1 MGSKVKSA
9 RARVGRIFTLA
20 VLVCLSAPRETIAER
35 VKLAL
40 PSKSLGYLPLYV
52 ALNRGFF
59 KEENIDLEVV
69 LMLPDIAHG
78 ALFQGEIDY
87 HGAADSA
94 LRLAAKGAPI
104 KTIFFGAALP
114 NYFLMAAPPI
124 RSVAE
129 LKGKYVGISRF
140 GGTTDLAARVALSKN
155 GLDPQRDVV
164 LIMIGL
170 PSTRTAALMSGSV
183 AATIAN
189 PPDNV
194 LLKQKGFNELLFLGD
209 AIEFPSNGFATTEK
223 KLTGAR
229 GQVKRFL
236 RALYRGVVFAREKS
250 PETVQ
255 IVEREWKLEPA
266 VAKESYASVLKSIS
280 RDGAASDAGMK
291 VHADIIRRSEK
302 GMGEIPL
309 NKMVDFRIIEEI
321 RREGAR

>member
-1 MGSKVKSA
+1 MFKA
-9 RARVGRIFTLA
+9 TPLRAFLILLLISLPEIAF
-20 VLVCLSAPRETIAER
+20 AER

-59 KEENIDLEVV
+59 KDENIDLEVV
-69 LMLPDIAHG
+69 LMLPDIAHN

-114 NYFLMAAPPI
+114 NYFLMSAQPI

-164 LIMIGL
+164 LIMIGF
-170 PSTRTAALMSGSV
+170 PSTRIAALMSGSV

-209 AIEFPSNGFATTEK
+209 AIEFPSNGFATTER
-223 KLTGAR
+223 KLTAER
-229 GQVKRFL
+229 VQVKRLL
-236 RALYRGVVFAREKS
+236 RALYRGLIFARERAA
-250 PETVQ
+250 ETVA
-255 IVEREWKLEPA
+255 IVEREWKLDPT
-266 VAKESYASVLKSIS
+266 VAKESYASVLRSIS
-280 RDGAASDAGMK
+280 RDGAASEAGMK
-291 VHADIIRRSEK
+291 VHADIIRQTEK
-302 GMGEIPL
+302 GMGEISL
-309 NKMVDFRIIEEI
+309 KKMVDFSVIEDV
-321 RREGAR
+321 RREGAK

>member
-1 MGSKVKSA
+1 MRRSVSGVLLFLF
-9 RARVGRIFTLA
+9 IFLSQLA
-20 VLVCLSAPRETIAER
+20 FAER

-40 PSKSLGYLPLYV
+40 PSKSMGYLPLYV

-59 KEENIDLEVV
+59 KDENIDLEII
-69 LMLPDIAHG
+69 LMLPDIAHS

-94 LRLAAKGAPI
+94 LRLGAKGAPI

-114 NYFLMAAPPI
+114 NYFLMSA
-124 RSVAE
+124 REVHSVAE

-140 GGTTDLAARVALSKN
+140 VGTTDLAARVALSKN

-183 AATIAN
+183 AATIVN

-194 LLKQKGFNELLFLGD
+194 LLRQKGFNELLFLGD

-223 KLTGAR
+223 KLNTER
-229 GQVKRFL
+229 GQVKRLL
-236 RALYRGVVFAREKS
+236 RALYRGLLFAREKPS
-250 PETVQ
+250 ETIA
-255 IVEREWKLEPA
+255 IVEREWKLEPS
-266 VAKESYASVLKSIS
+266 VARESYASVLRSVSK
-280 RDGAASDAGMK
+280 DGTASDAGMK
-291 VHADIIRRSEK
+291 VHADIIRRTEK

-321 RREGAR
+321 RREGPR

>member
-1 MGSKVKSA
+1 ML
-9 RARVGRIFTLA
+9 RATASGIL
-20 VLVCLSAPRETIAER
+20 VLVLFISLSPSASAER

-59 KEENIDLEVV
+59 KDENIDLEVV
-69 LMLPDIAHG
+69 LMLPDIAHS

-114 NYFLMAAPPI
+114 NYFLMSAQAI

-140 GGTTDLAARVALSKN
+140 GGTTDLAARVALAKN

-170 PSTRTAALMSGSV
+170 PSTRTAALISGSV

-194 LLKQKGFNELLFLGD
+194 LLRQKGFNELLFLGD

-223 KLTGAR
+223 KLSGER
-229 GQVKRFL
+229 EQVKRLL
-236 RALYRGVVFAREKS
+236 RALYRGLLFARDKAAD
-250 PETVQ
+250 TIQ
-255 IVEREWKLEPA
+255 IVEREWKLDAA
-266 VAKESYASVLKSIS
+266 VAKESYTSVLRSIS
-280 RDGAASDAGMK
+280 KDGAASDAGMK
-291 VHADIIRRSEK
+291 VHADIIRRTEK
-302 GMGEIPL
+302 GMGEVPL
-309 NKMVDFRIIEEI
+309 GKMVDFRVIEEI
-321 RREGAR
+321 RREAVKP

>member
-1 MGSKVKSA
+1 MFKACLFRSLLVILLIS
-9 RARVGRIFTLA
+9 LA
-20 VLVCLSAPRETIAER
+20 EAASAER

-40 PSKSLGYLPLYV
+40 PSKSLGYLPLFV
-52 ALNRGFF
+52 AMNRGFF
-59 KEENIDLEVV
+59 KDENIDLEVV
-69 LMLPDIAHG
+69 LMLPDIAHN

-114 NYFLMAAPPI
+114 NYFLMSAQSI

-164 LIMIGL
+164 LIMIGF
-170 PSTRTAALMSGSV
+170 PSTRIAALMSGSV

-209 AIEFPSNGFATTEK
+209 AIEFPSNEIG
-223 KLTGAR
+223 
-229 GQVKRFL
+229 
-236 RALYRGVVFAREKS
+236 RASCRER
-250 PETVQ
+250 V
-255 IVEREWKLEPA
+255 
-266 VAKESYASVLKSIS
+266 
-280 RDGAASDAGMK
+280 
-291 VHADIIRRSEK
+291 
-302 GMGEIPL
+302 
-309 NKMVDFRIIEEI
+309 
-321 RREGAR
+321 

>member
-1 MGSKVKSA
+1 MFKATAFGVFLLLLFILLPHFVS
-9 RARVGRIFTLA
+9 
-20 VLVCLSAPRETIAER
+20 AER

-52 ALNRGFF
+52 AMNRGFF
-59 KEENIDLEVV
+59 KDEKVDLEVV
-69 LMLPDIAHG
+69 LMLPDIAHN

-114 NYFLMAAPPI
+114 NYFLMTGPQTKSI
-124 RSVAE
+124 AE
-129 LKGKYVGISRF
+129 LKGKYIGISRF

-155 GLDPQRDVV
+155 SLDPQRDVV

-170 PSTRTAALMSGSV
+170 PSTRIAALMSGSV

-209 AIEFPSNGFATTEK
+209 AIEFPSNGLATTEK
-223 KLTGAR
+223 KLNTER
-229 GQVKRFL
+229 EQVKRLL
-236 RALYRGVVFAREKS
+236 RALYRGLTFAREKAA
-250 PETVQ
+250 ETVA
-255 IVEREWKLEPA
+255 IVEREWKLEPS
-266 VAKESYASVLKSIS
+266 VAKESYASVLRSIS
-280 RDGAASDAGMK
+280 QDGAASEAGMK
-291 VHADIIRRSEK
+291 VHADIIRATEK

-309 NKMVDFRIIEEI
+309 TKIVDFRVIDEI
-321 RREGAR
+321 RREGIR

>member
-1 MGSKVKSA
+1 MFKATSL
-9 RARVGRIFTLA
+9 RAFLILLLISLPEIAF
-20 VLVCLSAPRETIAER
+20 AER
-35 VKLAL
+35 VKVAL
-40 PSKSLGYLPLYV
+40 PSKSLGYLPLFV

-59 KEENIDLEVV
+59 KDENIDLEVI
-69 LMLPDIAHG
+69 LMLPDIAHN

-114 NYFLMAAPPI
+114 NYFLMSAQPI
-124 RSVAE
+124 RSVVE

-170 PSTRTAALMSGSV
+170 PSTRVAALMSGSV

-194 LLKQKGFNELLFLGD
+194 LLRQKGFNELLFLGD

-223 KLTGAR
+223 KLSSERDQA
-229 GQVKRFL
+229 KRLL
-236 RALYRGVVFAREKS
+236 RALYRGLVFAREKS
-250 PETVQ
+250 AETVA
-255 IVEREWKLEPA
+255 IVQREWKLDA
-266 VAKESYASVLKSIS
+266 VVAKESYASVLRSIS
-280 RDGAASDAGMK
+280 RDGAASEAGLK
-291 VHADIIRRSEK
+291 VHADIIRQTEK

-309 NKMVDFRIIEEI
+309 KKMIDFSVIEDV
-321 RREGAR
+321 RREGANR

>member
-1 MGSKVKSA
+1 MFKA
-9 RARVGRIFTLA
+9 TPLRAFLILLLISLPEIAF
-20 VLVCLSAPRETIAER
+20 AER

-59 KEENIDLEVV
+59 KDENIDLEVV
-69 LMLPDIAHG
+69 LMLPDIAHN

-114 NYFLMAAPPI
+114 NYFLMSAQPI

-164 LIMIGL
+164 LIMIGF
-170 PSTRTAALMSGSV
+170 PSTRIAALMSGSV

-209 AIEFPSNGFATTEK
+209 AIEFPSNGFATTER
-223 KLTGAR
+223 KLTAER
-229 GQVKRFL
+229 VQVKRML
-236 RALYRGVVFAREKS
+236 RALYRGLIFARERAA
-250 PETVQ
+250 ETVA
-255 IVEREWKLEPA
+255 IVEREWKLDPT
-266 VAKESYASVLKSIS
+266 VAKESYASVLRSIS
-280 RDGAASDAGMK
+280 RDGAASEAGMK
-291 VHADIIRRSEK
+291 VHADIIRQTEK
-302 GMGEIPL
+302 GMGEISL
-309 NKMVDFRIIEEI
+309 KKMVDFSVIEDV
-321 RREGAR
+321 RREGAK

>member
-1 MGSKVKSA
+1 
-9 RARVGRIFTLA
+9 
-20 VLVCLSAPRETIAER
+20 
-35 VKLAL
+35 
-40 PSKSLGYLPLYV
+40 
-52 ALNRGFF
+52 
-59 KEENIDLEVV
+59 
-69 LMLPDIAHG
+69 MLPDIAHN

-114 NYFLMAAPPI
+114 NYFLMSAQAI

-155 GLDPQRDVV
+155 GLDPQREVV

-170 PSTRTAALMSGSV
+170 PSTRIAALMSGSV

-194 LLKQKGFNELLFLGD
+194 LLRQKGFNELLFLGD

-223 KLTGAR
+223 KLSGER
-229 GQVKRFL
+229 DQVKRLL
-236 RALYRGVVFAREKS
+236 RALYRGLVFARER
-250 PETVQ
+250 PTETIQ
-255 IVEREWKLEPA
+255 IVEREWRLEA
-266 VAKESYASVLKSIS
+266 SVAKESYASVVRSIS
-280 RDGAASDAGMK
+280 KDGAAGEAGMK
-291 VHADIIRRSEK
+291 VHADIIRRTEK
-302 GMGEIPL
+302 GMAEIPV
-309 NKMVDFRIIEEI
+309 NKIVDFSVIEEV
-321 RREGAR
+321 RREGIR

>member
-1 MGSKVKSA
+1 MLKACALG
-9 RARVGRIFTLA
+9 FLLLLLPDLA
-20 VLVCLSAPRETIAER
+20 SAER

-59 KEENIDLEVV
+59 KDENIDLEVV
-69 LMLPDIAHG
+69 LMLPDIVHS

-104 KTIFFGAALP
+104 KSIFFGAALP
-114 NYFLMAAPPI
+114 NYFLMSAREI

-140 GGTTDLAARVALSKN
+140 GGTTDIAARVALSKK

-170 PSTRTAALMSGSV
+170 PSTRNAALVSGSV

-194 LLKQKGFNELLFLGD
+194 LLRQKGFNELLFLGD
-209 AIEFPSNGFATTEK
+209 AIEFPSNGIATTEK
-223 KLTGAR
+223 KLSGER
-229 GQVKRFL
+229 DQVKRFL
-236 RALYRGVVFAREKS
+236 RALYRGLVFARER
-250 PETVQ
+250 PTETIQ
-255 IVEREWKLEPA
+255 IVEREWKLEPS
-266 VAKESYASVLKSIS
+266 VAKESYASVVRSIS
-280 RDGAASDAGMK
+280 KDGAASEAGMK
-291 VHADIIRRSEK
+291 VHTDMIRRTEK
-302 GMGEIPL
+302 GIGEVPL
-309 NKMVDFRIIEEI
+309 NKIIDFRVLEEI
-321 RREGAR
+321 RHEGAKS

>member
-1 MGSKVKSA
+1 MFKA
-9 RARVGRIFTLA
+9 TPLRAFLILLLISLPEIAF
-20 VLVCLSAPRETIAER
+20 AER

-59 KEENIDLEVV
+59 KDENIDLEVV
-69 LMLPDIAHG
+69 LMLPDIAHN

-114 NYFLMAAPPI
+114 NYFLMSAQSI

-155 GLDPQRDVV
+155 GLDPHRDVV

-170 PSTRTAALMSGSV
+170 PSTRIAALMSGSV
-183 AATIAN
+183 VATIAN

-223 KLTGAR
+223 KLSSERA
-229 GQVKRFL
+229 QVKRLL
-236 RALYRGVVFAREKS
+236 RALYRALIFAREQAA
-250 PETVQ
+250 ETVA
-255 IVEREWKLEPA
+255 IVEREWKLDPT
-266 VAKESYASVLKSIS
+266 VAKESYASVLRSIS
-280 RDGAASDAGMK
+280 KDGAASEAAMK
-291 VHADIIRRSEK
+291 VHADIIRRTEK
-302 GMGEIPL
+302 GMGELPL
-309 NKMVDFRIIEEI
+309 TKMVDFRLLEEI
-321 RREGAR
+321 RRERTK

>member
-1 MGSKVKSA
+1 MLRATAFGIIVLLVSISLPHPGS
-9 RARVGRIFTLA
+9 
-20 VLVCLSAPRETIAER
+20 AER
-35 VKLAL
+35 VKVAL

-52 ALNRGFF
+52 ALTRGFF
-59 KEENIDLEVV
+59 KDENIDLEVV
-69 LMLPDIAHG
+69 LMLPDIAHS

-114 NYFLMAAPPI
+114 NYFLMTGPQTKSI
-124 RSVAE
+124 AE

-170 PSTRTAALMSGSV
+170 PSTRIAALMSGSV

-223 KLTGAR
+223 KLAGER
-229 GQVKRFL
+229 EQVKRFL
-236 RALYRGVVFAREKS
+236 RALYRGLVFAREKAAD
-250 PETVQ
+250 TVQ

-266 VAKESYASVLKSIS
+266 
-280 RDGAASDAGMK
+280 
-291 VHADIIRRSEK
+291 
-302 GMGEIPL
+302 
-309 NKMVDFRIIEEI
+309 
-321 RREGAR
+321 